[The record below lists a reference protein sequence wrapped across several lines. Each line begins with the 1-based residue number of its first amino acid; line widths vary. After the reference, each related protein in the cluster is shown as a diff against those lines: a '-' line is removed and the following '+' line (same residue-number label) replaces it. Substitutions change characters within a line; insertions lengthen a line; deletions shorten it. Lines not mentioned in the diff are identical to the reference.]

1 MNFLLSLNWFIL
13 APVLI
18 VIGFLLSRFVTQYQ
32 NPAKKLQ
39 FELEKIADGLQKYK
53 KDNIKI
59 LDISNLKPI
68 FAEEP
73 FKHLWAEY
81 EDTLHLVR
89 APDGEPISMRATATS
104 EIYFSKESVVDTQI
118 DADFFRHL
126 PGILTGIGIIGTFS
140 GLVWGLLKFNPVEP
154 DKTLELLLH
163 EVTSAFLG
171 SGLAILAAI
180 LITYFEKTTL
190 NKCYRLLETV
200 NNRIDDLFSKG
211 VGEEYLYRLVSASE
225 KSSANTAS
233 LKDAL
238 IDDLKQ
244 LMHEVADKQIN
255 AQLQSAQNI
264 SSQIS
269 GAIKES
275 LDAPMKD
282 LMDVVAKAS
291 GEQGGAVTGML
302 ENLLSAFMAKIDE
315 TFGSQIQNI
324 NTAIQKSSD
333 SMTMVQEAMT
343 RLITDISGAGQKAT
357 SEMSAKMEETMAK
370 AALAQ
375 EQMNQQLRSFVEELR
390 KLILDQQNQTKQAMD
405 ETMQKIL
412 FELEKSISVI
422 SAERENQ
429 AVADKAR
436 AERLVAETEGLYSG
450 LTDNVV
456 QLMGDVKDAA
466 FKTEENIR
474 AIQNAATD
482 AISGMNDGA
491 LVMRDAAD
499 RFTQAGD
506 SIGGVFDKSRVVTD
520 QLEQTAATLQL
531 ASASVR
537 TAFEKYD
544 ESRESV
550 QGYVL
555 QLQNLVEN
563 AKKEAGLSSQMLSDL
578 ERILGALQTAE
589 KQSTDYLNQV
599 NSVLKGSFQQFGQEM
614 VAQVEVLKEKSDTL
628 LTGSL
633 GALEGAVQ
641 SMLVQMTK
649 LKKSE

>member
-53 KDNIKI
+53 KDNIQI

-89 APDGEPISMRATATS
+89 APDGAPISMRATATS

-275 LDAPMKD
+275 LDAPMKV

-357 SEMSAKMEETMAK
+357 SEMSAKMEESMAK

-390 KLILDQQNQTKQAMD
+390 KLMLEQQNQTKQAMD

>member
-1 MNFLLSLNWFIL
+1 MNFFLSLNWFIL

-18 VIGFLLSRFVTQYQ
+18 VISFLLFRFVTQYQ

-39 FELEKIADGLQKYK
+39 FELVKIADGLQKYK
-53 KDNIKI
+53 KDNIQI

-89 APDGEPISMRATATS
+89 APDGEPISMRATSTS

-154 DKTLELLLH
+154 DQTLELLLH

-275 LDAPMKD
+275 LDVPMKD

-357 SEMSAKMEETMAK
+357 SEMSAKMEESMAK

-390 KLILDQQNQTKQAMD
+390 KLILEQQSQTKQAMD

-436 AERLVAETEGLYSG
+436 AERLVEETEGLYSG
-450 LTDNVV
+450 LTDNVI

-466 FKTEENIR
+466 FKTEENIK
-474 AIQNAATD
+474 AIQNAATG

-506 SIGGVFDKSRVVTD
+506 CIGGVFDKSRVVAD

-589 KQSTDYLNQV
+589 KQSADYLNQV

>member
-1 MNFLLSLNWFIL
+1 M

-18 VIGFLLSRFVTQYQ
+18 VISFLLSRFVTQYQ

-39 FELEKIADGLQKYK
+39 FELAKIADGLQKYK
-53 KDNIKI
+53 KENIQI
-59 LDISNLKPI
+59 LEISNLKPI
-68 FAEEP
+68 FSEEP
-73 FKHLWAEY
+73 FKHLWTEY

-89 APDGEPISMRATATS
+89 TPDGEPISMRATSTS

-126 PGILTGIGIIGTFS
+126 PGILTGVGIIGTFS

-238 IDDLKQ
+238 IDDLKL

-357 SEMSAKMEETMAK
+357 SEMSAKMEESMAK

-390 KLILDQQNQTKQAMD
+390 KLILEQQNQTKQAMD

-474 AIQNAATD
+474 AIQNAATG

-499 RFTQAGD
+499 RFTKAGD
-506 SIGGVFDKSRVVTD
+506 SIGGVFDKSRMVTD